1 MSGIQWQYIF
11 NPELALESLPYV
23 LKGMGYTL
31 GIALTSMVNGTL
43 LGFFLA
49 MLQLAKWK
57 PLRWLARLY
66 ISFMR
71 GTPTLVILFLLYFG
85 FPFIGIQFT
94 AVTAAIIGFS
104 MSSAAY
110 SAEIIRSSLN
120 SVNHGQWEAAYA
132 LGLKWSFIMRKV
144 IVPQALRIAIPPMS
158 NVLLDLIKGSSLAA
172 MITVPEMFQNA
183 KDRRWPRVRLYDD
196 VHPGRAHLLGSL
208 QRLRCFPDTHR
219 EEIIFVCGMKKEAT
233 SLFEVA
239 SFFSLMP

>member
-11 NPELALESLPYV
+11 NPELALDSLPYV

-31 GIALTSMVNGTL
+31 GIALTSMLNGTL
-43 LGFFLA
+43 LGFVLA
-49 MLQLAKWK
+49 MLQLAKLK

-110 SAEIIRSSLN
+110 SAEIIA
-120 SVNHGQWEAAYA
+120 GT
-132 LGLKWSFIMRKV
+132 G
-144 IVPQALRIAIPPMS
+144 
-158 NVLLDLIKGSSLAA
+158 
-172 MITVPEMFQNA
+172 
-183 KDRRWPRVRLYDD
+183 YD
-196 VHPGRAHLLGSL
+196 
-208 QRLRCFPDTHR
+208 
-219 EEIIFVCGMKKEAT
+219 
-233 SLFEVA
+233 
-239 SFFSLMP
+239 

>member
-11 NPELALESLPYV
+11 NPELALDSLPYV

-31 GIALTSMVNGTL
+31 GIALTSMLNGTL
-43 LGFFLA
+43 LGFVLA
-49 MLQLAKWK
+49 MLQLAKLK

-144 IVPQALRIAIPPMS
+144 IVPQAMRIAIPPMS

-183 KDRRWPRVRLYDD
+183 KIVG
-196 VHPGRAHLLGSL
+196 GREFDYMTMYIL
-208 QRLRCFPDTHR
+208 
-219 EEIIFVCGMKKEAT
+219 
-233 SLFEVA
+233 VA
-239 SFFSLMP
+239 LIYWA